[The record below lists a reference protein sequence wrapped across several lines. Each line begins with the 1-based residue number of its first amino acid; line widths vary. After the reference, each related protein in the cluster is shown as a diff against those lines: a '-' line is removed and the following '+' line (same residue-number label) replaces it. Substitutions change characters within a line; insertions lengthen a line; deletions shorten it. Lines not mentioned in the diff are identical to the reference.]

1 MFLGEFTHTIDEK
14 GRLTIPARFRGE
26 LAAGVVVTR
35 GMDRCLTLYPMTE
48 WDRLAKKVSELPVGD
63 QRARKLR
70 RLVFGGAADV
80 VPDKQGRVLIPPNLR
95 KYAQLDGEV
104 IVTGLHRY
112 VEVWNPEF
120 WREEREVLEKERAEA
135 PEWADL
141 GV

>member
-1 MFLGEFTHTIDEK
+1 MFLGEYVHTIDEK

-35 GMDRCLTLYPMTE
+35 GMDRCLTVYPMDE
-48 WDRLAKKVSELPVGD
+48 WNRLAKKVSELPVGD
-63 QRARKLR
+63 RRARTLR

-95 KYAQLDGEV
+95 EYARLDGEV
-104 IVTGLHRY
+104 IVTGLHTY
-112 VEVWNPEF
+112 VEVWNLDS
-120 WREEREVLEKERAEA
+120 WREERKVLEEERAEA
-135 PEWADL
+135 TEWAEL

>member
-1 MFLGEFTHTIDEK
+1 MFLGEYAHTIDEK

-48 WDRLAKKVSELPVGD
+48 WNRLAKKVSELPVAD
-63 QRARKLR
+63 RRARMLR

-95 KYAQLDGEV
+95 EYAKLDGEV
-104 IVTGLHRY
+104 IVTGLHTY
-112 VEVWNPEF
+112 IEVWNLES
-120 WREEREVLEKERAEA
+120 WGKEREDLEQEREQAT
-135 PEWADL
+135 EWAEL
-141 GV
+141 GI